1 MASKLG
7 EEEKIVT
14 LGQAKDRI
22 VQLTQ
27 ILARKEY
34 QVLFI
39 NKEKEFYKKAFKETH
54 DQNQQIKKEIQ
65 QFQNHLTYQL
75 SDNHVLSTLQTE
87 LASQIKT
94 VKEVST
100 QMIDA
105 LTFYKDL
112 NSLVTEQE
120 FEDNDILCAQLNEF
134 LGEWSHKM

>member
-1 MASKLG
+1 MASRLG

-75 SDNHVLSTLQTE
+75 SDNHVLSTL
-87 LASQIKT
+87 
-94 VKEVST
+94 
-100 QMIDA
+100 
-105 LTFYKDL
+105 
-112 NSLVTEQE
+112 
-120 FEDNDILCAQLNEF
+120 
-134 LGEWSHKM
+134 